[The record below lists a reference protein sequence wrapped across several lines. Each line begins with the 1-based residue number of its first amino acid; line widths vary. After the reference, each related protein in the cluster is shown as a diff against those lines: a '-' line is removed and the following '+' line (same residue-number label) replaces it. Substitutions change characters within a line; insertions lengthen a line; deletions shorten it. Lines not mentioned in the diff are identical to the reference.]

1 MTIIVPNKTVRGIRD
16 SIPTGHVIGRLS
28 SGTGAPELIPIKGVL
43 SGAVGAALAT
53 AGQIGPTGPTGATG
67 ARGATGATGSTG
79 ATGPTGATGST
90 GATGPTGATGS
101 TGATG
106 ATGATGP
113 SATGVL
119 PMVNGDLPGPSL
131 IADGKGQ
138 CIGVSI

>member
-67 ARGATGATGSTG
+67 PTGPTGATGARGATGATGATGSAGATG
-79 ATGPTGATGST
+79 ATGPTGL
-90 GATGPTGATGS
+90 
-101 TGATG
+101 TG

-119 PMVNGDLPGPSL
+119 PLVNGDLPGPSL
-131 IADGKGQ
+131 IADALGQ
-138 CIGVSI
+138 CIGVPI

>member
-16 SIPTGHVIGRLS
+16 SIPSGHVIGRLS
-28 SGTGAPELIPIKGVL
+28 SGTGAPELIPINGVL

-67 ARGATGATGSTG
+67 PTGPTGATGARGATGATGATGSAGATG
-79 ATGPTGATGST
+79 ATGPTG
-90 GATGPTGATGS
+90 P
-101 TGATG
+101 TG

-119 PMVNGDLPGPSL
+119 PLANGDLPGPSL
-131 IADGKGQ
+131 IADPFGQ
-138 CIGVSI
+138 CIGVPI